1 MSSPVTMP
9 LLTLQFSDCMS
20 NSSSSACFDRQMNRK
35 NANHIKIKF
44 SSEHQYQEALKILN
58 QHQLNDALTLLNSIQ
73 DALETSISDYALELT
88 HDLLDEE
95 TPQIVRTFWF
105 SKGLQD
111 YYFCIDGTGLI
122 RALEDAMPD
131 RLFDQIMSTLDPF
144 YA

>member
-1 MSSPVTMP
+1 
-9 LLTLQFSDCMS
+9 
-20 NSSSSACFDRQMNRK
+20 MNKK
-35 NANHIKIKF
+35 NADRIKTKF
-44 SSEHQYQEALKILN
+44 SSEHQYQEALKILT
-58 QHQLNDALTLLNSIQ
+58 QQQLNDALTLLQSLQ

-111 YYFCIDGTGLI
+111 YYICIDGTGLI

-131 RLFDQIMSTLDPF
+131 RLFDQIMNTLDLF
-144 YA
+144 YT